1 MLINEEE
8 KSMIRKLFL
17 AVVFLLPVILFA
29 QQKWTLRQCVE
40 YAIENNINLK
50 QQEVAVSQS
59 DLAVKTNQY
68 SRLPDLNVGMGQN
81 FSFGRST
88 NVATQISESQNSMST
103 NFNVHSSLPLFTGF
117 RIPNEVKAS
126 KLDLLA
132 TVEGLNKAKE
142 NLEIQVTTYFLE
154 VLFKK
159 ELLKI
164 AEDQVAQTKE
174 QVEKTRIL
182 YEGDKVPLAQLYDI
196 KAQLA
201 NDELNRQNAQNNL
214 ESSLLDLSQA
224 LNLRD
229 ISQFDIQE
237 PRMGDVIAENISSIL
252 PPEEIYQQAIQI
264 KPHIKEA
271 SYRLEGE
278 KHRLKVAQAAYWPTL
293 SFSMSYSTGYGRR
306 SGAENIIFKRQLKDN
321 SSEVL
326 GFSLNIPIF
335 NRLQTRNRVKDVRMS
350 LLNRNLELDFVKQVF
365 FKEIQ
370 QAYQSATASQIKY
383 DYTVKALD
391 AAKEAYHYAQEKY
404 NVGRSTVV
412 ELNEAKLKYVTSQSE
427 QVQAKYDFLF
437 RAKILDFYRGY
448 PIRIE

>member
-1 MLINEEE
+1 
-8 KSMIRKLFL
+8 MIRKLFL
-17 AVVFLLPVILFA
+17 AVLLFVLPTILLA

-50 QQEVAVSQS
+50 QQEVIVNQS

-88 NVATQISESQNSMST
+88 NVATQISESQNSLSSSL
-103 NFNVHSSLPLFTGF
+103 NVHSSIPLFTGF
-117 RIPNEVKAS
+117 RIPNEIKAG

-132 TVEGLNKAKE
+132 AVEGLNKAKE

-154 VLFKK
+154 VLFEK

-164 AEDQVAQTKE
+164 AEEQVEQTQE

-214 ESSLLDLSQA
+214 ESSLLDLAQA

-229 ISQFDIQE
+229 VSQFDVQE
-237 PRMGDVIAENISSIL
+237 PQIGDVITENISSIL
-252 PPEEIYQQAIQI
+252 PPEEIYQQAVQI

-278 KHRLKVAQAAYWPTL
+278 KRRLKVAQAAYWPTL
-293 SFSMSYSTGYGRR
+293 SFSMSYNTGYGRR
-306 SGAENIIFKRQLKDN
+306 AGAENIIFKRQLKDN

-335 NRLQTRNRVKDVRMS
+335 NRFQTRNRVKEVRLS
-350 LLNRNLELDFVKQVF
+350 LLNRNLELDYVKQTF

-370 QAYQSATASQIKY
+370 QAYQSAIASQTKY
-383 DYTVKALD
+383 DYTVRALE
-391 AAKEAYHYAQEKY
+391 AAKEAYQYAQEKY

-412 ELNEAKLKYVTSQSE
+412 ELNEAKLKYITSQSE